1 MCYKLYNS
9 GYQFKYF
16 PILISYFDRS
26 GISSTDPYKGLKESA
41 ELTDTK
47 YTLAFLLFYCFNML
61 RIRLALRNKLKKIGL
76 IKISN
81 DEIKFYI
88 TFLSL
93 KAGWWL

>member
-47 YTLAFLLFYCFNML
+47 YTLAFLLF
-61 RIRLALRNKLKKIGL
+61 IVL
-76 IKISN
+76 ICCEYVWHYVIN
-81 DEIKFYI
+81 
-88 TFLSL
+88 
-93 KAGWWL
+93 